1 MIQYKAGYKY
11 QLTKDHTEQLALKPE
26 RLILTGYL
34 KLTPNGVLTI
44 RAGYA
49 WDGPSGPA
57 IDTPN
62 FMRASLVH
70 DALYQLMRQ
79 GLLDR
84 QLYRKPA
91 DAEMKRIVVE
101 TKMSPWRRAYT
112 WWGVR
117 RFAAKA
123 ASAGALRPIITAP

>member
-11 QLTKDHTEQLALKPE
+11 QLTKDHTEQLAIKPE

-57 IDTPN
+57 IDTP
-62 FMRASLVH
+62 MV
-70 DALYQLMRQ
+70 
-79 GLLDR
+79 G
-84 QLYRKPA
+84 
-91 DAEMKRIVVE
+91 
-101 TKMSPWRRAYT
+101 
-112 WWGVR
+112 
-117 RFAAKA
+117 
-123 ASAGALRPIITAP
+123 SA

>member
-1 MIQYKAGYKY
+1 MIQYKTGYKY
-11 QLTKDHTEQLALKPE
+11 QLFQDHVEQLAIKSG
-26 RLILTGYL
+26 RSVLTSYL
-34 KLTPNGVLTI
+34 KLTSDGVLTI
-44 RAGYA
+44 SAGYC

-70 DALYQLMRQ
+70 DALYQLMRH

-84 QLYRKPA
+84 RIWRKPA
-91 DAEMKRIVVE
+91 DAEMRRIVVE
-101 TKMSPWRRAYT
+101 TKMNPWRRLYSYWA
-112 WWGVR
+112 VR

-123 ASAGALRPIITAP
+123 ASAESRRPIITAP

>member
-11 QLTKDHTEQLALKPE
+11 QLTKDHGEQLAIKPG
-26 RLILTGYL
+26 RLVLTSYL
-34 KLTPNGVLTI
+34 KLTSDGVLTI
-44 RAGYA
+44 SAGYA
-49 WDGPSGPA
+49 WDGQSGPA

-84 QLYRKPA
+84 RIYRKPA
-91 DAEMKRIVVE
+91 DAEMRRIVVE
-101 TKMSPWRRAYT
+101 TKMHPWRRLYIYWA
-112 WWGVR
+112 VR
-117 RFAAKA
+117 RFAAKT
-123 ASAGALRPIITAP
+123 ASAESRKLVLTAP